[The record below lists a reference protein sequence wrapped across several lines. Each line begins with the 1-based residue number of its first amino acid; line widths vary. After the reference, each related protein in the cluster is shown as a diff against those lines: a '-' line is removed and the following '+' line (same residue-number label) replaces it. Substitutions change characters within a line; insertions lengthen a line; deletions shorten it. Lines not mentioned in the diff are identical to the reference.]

1 MTRSGRFGGTWA
13 SGLDR
18 MGLARA
24 AGGRDPDYEAS
35 SAEAPRLKK
44 KGRATTKALRS
55 YHAFRRKGRA
65 MTMTMTNDTDQGT
78 RKSLWEKHEEE
89 RRHLGPALTAAQ
101 LNELRA
107 LGHQLLNP
115 RSN

>member
-1 MTRSGRFGGTWA
+1 
-13 SGLDR
+13 
-18 MGLARA
+18 
-24 AGGRDPDYEAS
+24 
-35 SAEAPRLKK
+35 
-44 KGRATTKALRS
+44 
-55 YHAFRRKGRA
+55 